1 MQHKRADDAVEYGL
15 VGGLVGTDNIV
26 NSSLTTTTTRQ
37 SHARGNAAAYGFV
50 GG

>member
-1 MQHKRADDAVEYGL
+1 MQHKRADDAVAYGL

-26 NSSLTTTTTRQ
+26 NSSLTATTRQ
-37 SHARGNAAAYGFV
+37 FNSRGNAAAYGFV